1 MTKHKWH
8 AEITAFV
15 NGEEVGRKLRI
26 AKIWVLVEDLSE
38 FIYVK
43 FEFRI
48 QPKEPVY
55 EYQFIYKI
63 KGSDLFWITSFHYK
77 SLENCSENS
86 SHIPIEPYLPSKRE
100 VLNHD

>member
-1 MTKHKWH
+1 MTKHKWYK
-8 AEITAFV
+8 EIVAWAGGATIECFYEGCWDLDS
-15 NGEEVGRKLRI
+15 NPD
-26 AKIWVLVEDLSE
+26 WNDED
-38 FIYVK
+38 YK
-43 FEFRI
+43 FRI
-48 QPKEPVY
+48 KPKEPVY

-100 VLNHD
+100 VK